1 MRMME
6 RRKQFSLL
14 IYFRK
19 IFPSKMSL
27 LKVSHLFKNFD
38 TCQQGKCQVTAK
50 SLTRQFS
57 KKTAIKGIVK
67 GVTHHNQVIL
77 HFLPYFL
84 INRCACVLFF
94 YARRPYLQISFSF

>member
-1 MRMME
+1 MVTLRFRFRKGETKKMRMME

-38 TCQQGKCQVTAK
+38 TCQQGKCQMTAK

-57 KKTAIKGIVK
+57 KKTAIKGIMK
-67 GVTHHNQVIL
+67 RRDPSQSG
-77 HFLPYFL
+77 YF
-84 INRCACVLFF
+84 AFFTLFF
-94 YARRPYLQISFSF
+94 D